1 MPRSRRRITRRS
13 RRRRKQRLYAGAL
26 AAGVAAEAVTFG
38 VVVPLGAA
46 GAGGGHDARPL
57 PRGGPALDRSLVAA
71 SEHVQERIA
80 VDQLARAV
88 FDRAAFEQAANEKVS
103 RDSIWDTIAACE
115 TQGNWS
121 MQGSSFSG
129 GVGFSN
135 AAWDSFGGREFAPN
149 AGQATREQ
157 QIIVAERIRASVGLG
172 AWGCARKLGL
182 T

>member
-1 MPRSRRRITRRS
+1 VARSARRSTRRS
-13 RRRRKQRLYAGAL
+13 RRRSRRRRYVGAL
-26 AAGVAAEAVTFG
+26 AAGAAAAAVTIA
-38 VVVPLGAA
+38 VVVPLGVA
-46 GAGGGHDARPL
+46 GAGPSQPSRPV
-57 PRGGPALDRSLVAA
+57 RRAAPAVDPSLVAA
-71 SEHVQERIA
+71 SQRMDA
-80 VDQLARAV
+80 RRAV
-88 FDRAAFEQAANEKVS
+88 EQLTQAMVERAAFERSANEQA
-103 RDSIWDTIAACE
+103 RQDSLWDTIAACE

-121 MQGSSFSG
+121 MRGSSFSG

-157 QIIVAERIRASVGLG
+157 QIVVAERIRSAVGLG